1 MRKLALLLGSL
12 LVVASASAKEVVPA
26 PVVVEEAPVQV
37 IEKEVIVYRDKEV
50 GFRPNGYVDLQYRWY
65 GKTEGQEKKFKT
77 KEAVTEGN
85 GNWNTGNNYSRIQLS
100 GKINMTENQTLEYR
114 VRDYNAVTAHEGNGK
129 DGTDTRLRY
138 FYNHGNLGDSKV
150 NLTSRVHYRDN
161 GHDDDSQE
169 LEYQAR
175 FNFAEYMF
183 NNDFVKTTNFV
194 VAPKYGYSW
203 DSSNDNSY
211 DNQLGVDLYTMHE
224 LPWGFSFELNVY
236 TAQHFYGKDQFFD
249 GTNKMEDKNF
259 TVDVEA
265 YIYNTTN
272 LYTNGKVSVD
282 FNFEG
287 GYDAYNWSQEKKFG
301 APYRDGKHEDKYAIA
316 NPDTTDTDGSAV
328 RAKGVGTDNSKYSLY
343 ALPTIQVN
351 YQATPS
357 FKVYAAAGA
366 EYRDWAVNS
375 GSSATNWRWQPTVF
389 AGFKTT
395 F

>member
-203 DSSNDNSY
+203 DSSNDDSY
-211 DNQLGVDLYTMHE
+211 DNRLGVDLYTFNE
-224 LPWGFSFELNVY
+224 LPWGFSFEFNVY
-236 TAQHFYGKDQFFD
+236 ATQHFYGQDQFYD

-259 TVDVEA
+259 TVDMEA
-265 YIYNTTN
+265 YLYNTTN
-272 LYTNGKVSVD
+272 LYTNGNVGID

-351 YQATPS
+351 YQATPNVV
-357 FKVYAAAGA
+357 VYAAAGA
-366 EYRDWAVNS
+366 EYRNWDITGNGEAS
-375 GSSATNWRWQPTVF
+375 HWRWQPTVF

>member
-65 GKTEGQEKKFKT
+65 GETEGQ
-77 KEAVTEGN
+77 KETDLGWASET
-85 GNWNTGNNYSRIQLS
+85 NYSRTQLQ
-100 GKINMTENQTLEYR
+100 GKINMTEKQALEYR
-114 VRDYNAVTAHEGNGK
+114 IRKYNLTSTVHEEITDGK
-129 DGTDTRLRY
+129 YGSDTRLRY

-150 NLTSRVHYRDN
+150 NLTSRVHYRDR
-161 GHDDDSQE
+161 GDLSGAQE
-169 LEYQAR
+169 VEYQAR

-183 NNDFVKTTNFV
+183 NNDFIKTTNFV
-194 VAPKYGYSW
+194 VAPKYKYVWEIG
-203 DSSNDNSY
+203 NDNDY
-211 DNQLGVDLYTMHE
+211 DNRLGFDIASFHE
-224 LPWGFSFELNVY
+224 LPYGFSFELNFYVD
-236 TAQHFYGKDQFFD
+236 QHFYGKDQEFD
-249 GTNKMEDKNF
+249 GGRKSKDKNF
-259 TVDVEA
+259 TVDMEA
-265 YIYNTTN
+265 YLYNTTN
-272 LYTNGKVSVD
+272 LYTNGNVGID

-301 APYRDGKHEDKYAIA
+301 TDKDENA
-316 NPDTTDTDGSAV
+316 
-328 RAKGVGTDNSKYSLY
+328 KYSLY

-351 YQATPS
+351 YQATPNVV
-357 FKVYAAAGA
+357 VYAAAGA
-366 EYRDWAVNS
+366 EYRNWAVEGNGEAS
-375 GSSATNWRWQPTVF
+375 HWRWQPTVF